1 MRPLR
6 PLLCLPV
13 LLLLSA
19 CAGESSPDTAAP
31 AATAEAP
38 AEAAPAPAA
47 PTDETGLRAAAA
59 SALADQRLYSPVG
72 DNAVEH
78 YLALR
83 ALVPGDANIETALVE
98 LLPYA
103 LIGSEQ
109 AIARGDF
116 TEARRLVGL
125 IERADAELPALSR
138 LRDGLVAAEAEA
150 AKAALAAEQEAA
162 RREEAEKLAAAAEA
176 EAAAR
181 QRVAAATPASTP
193 PPASARPAPAAS
205 APTPAPVVATT
216 PAPPRPS
223 APAPAAV
230 VPKLVSAPQPRYPL
244 MALRR
249 KLEGEVLLELSIRP
263 DGSVGNA
270 RVVSATPPGLF
281 DEAAVAAA
289 GRWRFEQ
296 GPAPVTTRQVLRFRL
311 PRDGAQPAG

>member
-1 MRPLR
+1 MRLLR
-6 PLLCLPV
+6 PMLCLPV
-13 LLLLSA
+13 MLLLSA
-19 CAGESSPDTAAP
+19 CAGETPPDAATPATVAAAQSDAAP
-31 AATAEAP
+31 V
-38 AEAAPAPAA
+38 PAA
-47 PTDETGLRAAAA
+47 PTDEAGLRAAAA
-59 SALADQRLYSPVG
+59 SALSDQRLYSPVG

-83 ALVPGDANIETALVE
+83 ALVPGDPNVETALVE

-125 IERADAELPALSR
+125 VERADAELPALSR
-138 LRDGLVAAEAEA
+138 LRDSLVAAEAEA
-150 AKAALAAEQEAA
+150 EKAAQAAEEEAA
-162 RREEAEKLAAAAEA
+162 RRAEAERLAAADADQARER
-176 EAAAR
+176 AASAPPS
-181 QRVAAATPASTP
+181 AATSPV
-193 PPASARPAPAAS
+193 RPAPAPVPMAS
-205 APTPAPVVATT
+205 APAPAVAAT
-216 PAPPRPS
+216 PAPPRPV
-223 APAPAAV
+223 APAAAPA

-263 DGSVGNA
+263 DGSVGSA

-289 GRWRFEQ
+289 ERWRFEQ
-296 GPAPVTTRQVLRFRL
+296 APAPVTTRQVLRFRL
-311 PRDGAQPAG
+311 PREGAQPAG

>member
-19 CAGESSPDTAAP
+19 CAGESSPDAAAP
-31 AATAEAP
+31 AATAAAP
-38 AEAAPAPAA
+38 VEAAPAPAA
-47 PTDETGLRAAAA
+47 PTDEAGLRAAAA
-59 SALADQRLYSPVG
+59 SALSEQRLYSPVG
-72 DNAVEH
+72 DNAIEH

-125 IERADAELPALSR
+125 VERADAELPALSR
-138 LRDGLVAAEAEA
+138 LRDSLVAAEAEA
-150 AKAALAAEQEAA
+150 EAAALAAEQEAA
-162 RREEAEKLAAAAEA
+162 RREEAEKLAASAEA
-176 EAAAR
+176 EARLRA
-181 QRVAAATPASTP
+181 AAATPASA
-193 PPASARPAPAAS
+193 PAPAPARPAPAATAAVPS
-205 APTPAPVVATT
+205 PAVAASS
-216 PAPPRPS
+216 APPRPN
-223 APAPAAV
+223 APATPV

-281 DEAAVAAA
+281 DDAAVAAA
-289 GRWRFEQ
+289 SRWRFEQ
-296 GPAPVTTRQVLRFRL
+296 GASVVTTRQVLRFRL
-311 PRDGAQPAG
+311 PREGAQPAG

>member
-19 CAGESSPDTAAP
+19 CAGESSPDAAAP
-31 AATAEAP
+31 ATATAAAP
-38 AEAAPAPAA
+38 AEAAPVPTA
-47 PTDETGLRAAAA
+47 PTDEAGLRAAAA
-59 SALADQRLYSPVG
+59 SALSEQRLYSPVG

-138 LRDGLVAAEAEA
+138 LRDSLVAAEAEA
-150 AKAALAAEQEAA
+150 EKAALAAEEEAA
-162 RREEAEKLAAAAEA
+162 RRAEAERLAAAADEQTRQR
-176 EAAAR
+176 AAAAPATAA
-181 QRVAAATPASTP
+181 VPAPPAATRSV
-193 PPASARPAPAAS
+193 PAPVAT
-205 APTPAPVVATT
+205 TPAPVVA
-216 PAPPRPS
+216 A
-223 APAPAAV
+223 APAAPRPAAAPAAA
-230 VPKLVSAPQPRYPL
+230 VPKLLSAPQPRYPL

-296 GPAPVTTRQVLRFRL
+296 AAAPVTTRQVLRFRL
-311 PRDGAQPAG
+311 PREGAQPAS

>member
-19 CAGESSPDTAAP
+19 CAGESSPDAAAP
-31 AATAEAP
+31 AATASAP

-47 PTDETGLRAAAA
+47 PTDEAGLRAAAA
-59 SALADQRLYSPVG
+59 SALSEQRLYSPVG
-72 DNAVEH
+72 DNAIEH

-83 ALVPGDANIETALVE
+83 ALVPGDNNVETALVE

-138 LRDGLVAAEAEA
+138 LRDSLVAAEAEA
-150 AKAALAAEQEAA
+150 AAAALAAEQEAA
-162 RREEAEKLAAAAEA
+162 RREEAEKLAASADAE
-176 EAAAR
+176 AR
-181 QRVAAATPASTP
+181 QRAAAAAANTPA
-193 PPASARPAPAAS
+193 PAPVAARPAPAAA
-205 APTPAPVVATT
+205 APTPAPAVAAT

-223 APAPAAV
+223 APAAAAV
-230 VPKLVSAPQPRYPL
+230 VPKLISAPQPRYPL

-311 PRDGAQPAG
+311 PREGAQPAG